1 MSPSIS
7 TAQWAE
13 TRPQPWSH
21 KTSSSLSRV
30 ERSREH
36 KCNWRRKKCKPSY
49 MRRSQSHWQGK
60 KIGVMNDTSTNL
72 LCSWCGVSMPQTSI
86 RCSTSW
92 GNSGFREKF
101 ALSPWWIL
109 KYLFNMP
116 VTPGK
121 VLLGEGM
128 LLLACCGYIRKVNFI
143 FRNSKKNGM
152 ECQGLCFPCG
162 KHNPIVHFYGK
173 RSIKKGMEFLQYSG
187 AHRIIHRKTAFQM
200 PPKCRDRSRGYAL
213 LLTAR
218 NLPQTAL

>member
-1 MSPSIS
+1 M
-7 TAQWAE
+7 
-13 TRPQPWSH
+13 TRRQTYFVAGVAFQCH
-21 KTSSSLSRV
+21 K
-30 ERSREH
+30 H
-36 KCNWRRKKCKPSY
+36 
-49 MRRSQSHWQGK
+49 QSDVPHLEEIAASGK
-60 KIGVMNDTSTNL
+60 NL
-72 LCSWCGVSMPQTSI
+72 LI
-86 RCSTSW
+86 
-92 GNSGFREKF
+92 
-101 ALSPWWIL
+101 SPWWTL

-200 PPKCRDRSRGYAL
+200 PPKCRDQSRGYAL

-218 NLPQTAL
+218 KLPQTAL